1 MGGVAFIQR
10 GRGTGRTSGQGK
22 APGHGGTSGDG
33 STAGNNGLSTS
44 GSSSAE
50 GVSTNSKGESHC
62 YNCGEPDHWAH
73 DCPQLTAEQQQQL
86 HMNLEY
92 AKGIEGQQEEAHQ
105 LMHVTLAQ
113 GAALPNNRAYLDGC
127 STVTAFKSKKYLKGI
142 KKRDAGIKINCN
154 AGTVITNL
162 MGKYGS
168 INAWYIPEGIVNRR
182 STESPTTA
190 GRDIMKCTRPAG
202 E

>member
-1 MGGVAFIQR
+1 M
-10 GRGTGRTSGQGK
+10 
-22 APGHGGTSGDG
+22 
-33 STAGNNGLSTS
+33 S
-44 GSSSAE
+44 GSSSAK
-50 GVSTNSKGESHC
+50 GVKTNSKGESHC

-73 DCPQLTAEQQQQL
+73 GCPQLKAKQQQQL

-92 AKGIEGQQEEAHQ
+92 AEGIEEQQEEAHQ

-142 KKRDAGIKINCN
+142 KKQDAGIKINCN
-154 AGTVITNL
+154 TGTVITDL

-168 INAWYIPEGIVNRR
+168 INGWYIPKGIVIFFDARAREEVQNHLRQLAGTLR
-182 STESPTTA
+182 SAHAQRGS
-190 GRDIMKCTRPAG
+190 DIL
-202 E
+202 